1 MGNREEYIDK
11 LAARLKKWDAE
22 IQKLEEK
29 ANKAKADVKAKYTK
43 KADELR
49 AKKETI
55 QQKVKDFGEANE
67 EVFSS
72 VKINIEDS
80 LTNLINAIN
89 DAFNKFSKED
99 SEEKKSQQKDNAKQE
114 ITVHQNT

>member
-29 ANKAKADVKAKYTK
+29 AENAKTDVKAKYTEK
-43 KADELR
+43 IDELR
-49 AKKETI
+49 AKKESI

-67 EVFSS
+67 EALGS
-72 VKINIEDS
+72 VKKSIEDS
-80 LTNLINAIN
+80 LTNLTNAIN
-89 DAFNKFSKED
+89 DTFKKFSEED
-99 SEEKKSQQKDNAKQE
+99 PEKQ
-114 ITVHQNT
+114 T

>member
-22 IQKLEEK
+22 IIKLEEK
-29 ANKAKADVKAKYTK
+29 AKNAKTDVKAKYTE

-49 AKKETI
+49 AKKESI

-67 EVFSS
+67 DALGS
-72 VKINIEDS
+72 VKKSIEDS
-80 LTNLINAIN
+80 LTNLTKAIN
-89 DAFNKFSKED
+89 DTFKKFSEED
-99 SEEKKSQQKDNAKQE
+99 PEKKA
-114 ITVHQNT
+114 

>member
-29 ANKAKADVKAKYTK
+29 AENAKTDVKTKYTE

-49 AKKETI
+49 AKKESI
-55 QQKVKDFGEANE
+55 QQKVRDFRNTNE
-67 EVFSS
+67 ETFNSI
-72 VKINIEDS
+72 KDGIEDS
-80 LTNLINAIN
+80 LTKLTKAIN
-89 DAFNKFSKED
+89 DTFKKFSEED
-99 SEEKKSQQKDNAKQE
+99 PEKK
-114 ITVHQNT
+114 T